1 MKKEKTWKAV
11 IAILTCTTI
20 VFAGLFGWQLMKSG
34 SAAATGNFTNE
45 MKIPYAVNLNDAGA
59 STVERNGD
67 HADSPYFY
75 DVDFYNAKSTD
86 SFTILPQFPT
96 IQQTSWWSCGIS
108 ASMMVMDY
116 YDKLD
121 DWNEETLADLRTD
134 HSSLHDGTCLDQMIE
149 IFDKVGGFELET
161 TYDYADNLD
170 AIDMKWFREHLE
182 AGVPILIGWNDW
194 GAHWQVAIGYDTMG
208 TQYEGDDVLIVADSF
223 DTTDH
228 NQDGYGVLGMER
240 FIYNFTFFDFFPENE
255 PRDKCFIAVK
265 PAA

>member
-1 MKKEKTWKAV
+1 M
-11 IAILTCTTI
+11 
-20 VFAGLFGWQLMKSG
+20 FATLFGWQLSKSG
-34 SAAATGNFTNE
+34 STAAGGNFTDE
-45 MKIPYAVNLNDAGA
+45 MKIPYAINMNDYGA
-59 STVERNGD
+59 SAVERDGD
-67 HADSPYFY
+67 HPDSPYFY

-86 SFTILPQFPT
+86 SLAILSQFPT

-116 YDKLD
+116 FGELG
-121 DWNEETLADLRTD
+121 DWNEETLAALRTD

-194 GAHWQVAIGYDTMG
+194 GGHWQVAIGYDTMG
-208 TQYEGDDVLIVADSF
+208 TEYEGDDVLIVADSF

-228 NQDGYGVLGMER
+228 NQDGYGVYGMER
-240 FIYNFTFFDFFPENE
+240 FIYNFTYYDFFPADHL
-255 PRDKCFIAVK
+255 RDKCFLAVK
-265 PAA
+265 PAV